1 MEDVSVPVPNGEINV
16 WQRKA
21 GENAATAVLVHGLSG
36 NSRWWTSVIDHL
48 PEDMG
53 VIALDVRG
61 RGGSVDA
68 PAPYDLTTIADD
80 IARAMDHLGVE
91 TAIVTGYS
99 MGGWVVALFGTRHP
113 DRIQR
118 LLLVDGGLPIPRGDE
133 TDPEAVIEALVGP
146 SLRRLETEFESEE
159 TFFESWRTH
168 PAFESH
174 WDDSMRACL
183 GHELVPDGEHFIV
196 RCNPEAIRAGA
207 KEIVVGEKAN
217 SAAEQLAVPSH
228 LIVVERG
235 TMDQPGG
242 MIPLDVAEETAG
254 NNPHLTMQYLPG
266 VNHYTLLLGSGA
278 AEVAS
283 AITRT
288 G

>member
-16 WQRKA
+16 WHRRA
-21 GENAATAVLVHGLSG
+21 GVDATTAVLVHGLSG
-36 NSRWWTSVIDHL
+36 NSRWWTSVIEHL
-48 PEDMG
+48 PEGMG

-61 RGGSVDA
+61 RGASVDA

-80 IARAMDHLGVE
+80 IARAMDHIGVE
-91 TAIVTGYS
+91 TAVVAGYS
-99 MGGWVVALFGTRHP
+99 MGGWVVALFGARHP

-118 LLLVDGGLPIPRGDE
+118 LLLVDGGLPIPRADE
-133 TDPEAVIEALVGP
+133 TDPEEMIEALVGP

-159 TFFESWRTH
+159 SFFETWKTH
-168 PAFESH
+168 PAFESY
-174 WDDSMRACL
+174 WDDSMRVGL
-183 GHELVPDGEHFIV
+183 GHELVPDGDHFVV
-196 RCNPEAIRAGA
+196 RSNPEAIRVGA
-207 KEIVVGEKAN
+207 REIIVGGEAN
-217 SAAEQLAVPSH
+217 TAATQLAVPSH

-242 MIPLDVAEETAG
+242 MIPLDVAEQTAG
-254 NNPHLTMQYLPG
+254 SNPNLTMGYLPG

-278 AEVAS
+278 TAVAS
-283 AITRT
+283 AIART